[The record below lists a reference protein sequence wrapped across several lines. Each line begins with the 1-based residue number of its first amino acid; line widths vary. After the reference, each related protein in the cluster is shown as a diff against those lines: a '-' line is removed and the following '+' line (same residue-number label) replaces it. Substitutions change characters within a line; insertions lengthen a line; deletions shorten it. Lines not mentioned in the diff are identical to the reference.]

1 MAAILPIS
9 SVSSGRIKTY
19 SFPAV
24 SLSPS
29 PESVFERHSF
39 FSLEKKRNNVQ
50 DSNNSDFHIIVLILR
65 LTHTPEEAR
74 SANVVST
81 EGEMFIVAD
90 TECFLS
96 IVYGWR
102 YYLCAEGIIYVSYSY
117 VHTSTF
123 VLDLAG
129 LLCILRTF
137 SPNRAAGVAF
147 LPRVRAG
154 LCTVHTWSSMYLI
167 YVPLLCIILP
177 LVLEVTQNA
186 SHLLEPN

>member
-1 MAAILPIS
+1 MAK
-9 SVSSGRIKTY
+9 SVNGGSGGSGGDTIHQRSTEWQQSCRFHQYLLAESKLI
-19 SFPAV
+19 P
-24 SLSPS
+24 SLLFHCRLRRKQFWNAT
-29 PESVFERHSF
+29 VF

-50 DSNNSDFHIIVLILR
+50 DSDNSDFYIIVLILT

-90 TECFLS
+90 TDFCFLS

-154 LCTVHTWSSMYLI
+154 LYNDFHVGM
-167 YVPLLCIILP
+167 
-177 LVLEVTQNA
+177 
-186 SHLLEPN
+186 

>member
-1 MAAILPIS
+1 MAAIQQIS
-9 SVSSGRIKTY
+9 SLSSGRIKTY
-19 SFPAV
+19 SFSAV
-24 SLSPS
+24 SL
-29 PESVFERHSF
+29 EHHRL
-39 FSLEKKRNNVQ
+39 FSLEKKRSNVK
-50 DSNNSDFHIIVLILR
+50 DSDNRDFHIIVLILT

-123 VLDLAG
+123 VCTG
-129 LLCILRTF
+129 
-137 SPNRAAGVAF
+137 
-147 LPRVRAG
+147 PR
-154 LCTVHTWSSMYLI
+154 WSSMYPSYI
-167 YVPLLCIILP
+167 FAKPGGWRRFSP
-177 LVLEVTQNA
+177 
-186 SHLLEPN
+186 